1 MVEVGVKVSGKGWM
15 DRNLDGGIQ
24 DRRMNN
30 IVCEAVA
37 GALVHLLGVM
47 GRKISTLGDL
57 VQHLEAL
64 LAR

>member
-15 DRNLDGGIQ
+15 DRDLDGGIQ
-24 DRRMNN
+24 DRRMDN

-37 GALVHLLGVM
+37 SALVHLLGAM
-47 GRKISTLGDL
+47 GRKISTSEDL
-57 VQHLEAL
+57 VQHLEVL